1 MKGMN
6 ELESRAKSFADELS
20 VQYEW
25 VQHKGDASTTLD
37 AAKLLLESPENII
50 KCLILEDV
58 RTNHSVGVIVRG
70 DARLDMKLVRK
81 CTGANKLRFA
91 SPDYIRDLLGFDI
104 GGIPPFSIVKC
115 HQRLFCKNLLSQT
128 YVIGAGGHSFCGM
141 KFAPTEI
148 LKIPEIQAI

>member
-1 MKGMN
+1 MN
-6 ELESRAKSFADELS
+6 ELEVRAKSLADKLF

-25 VQHKGDASTTLD
+25 VQHEGDASTTLD
-37 AAKLLLESPENII
+37 ASKLLLEPPENII
-50 KCLILEDV
+50 KCLILEDSKM
-58 RTNHSVGVIVRG
+58 NQSIGVIIRG

-81 CTGANKLRFA
+81 YTGALKLKFA
-91 SPDYIRDLLGFDI
+91 SPEYIKDLLGFEI

-115 HQRLFCKNLLSQT
+115 HQRLFCKTLLSQA

-148 LKIPEIQAI
+148 LKIPEIRAM